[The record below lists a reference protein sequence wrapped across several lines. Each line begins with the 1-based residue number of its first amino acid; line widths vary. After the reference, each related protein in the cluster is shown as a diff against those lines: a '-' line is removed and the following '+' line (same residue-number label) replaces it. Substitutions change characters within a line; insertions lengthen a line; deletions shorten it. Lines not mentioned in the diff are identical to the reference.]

1 MGNNPD
7 HQGELQ
13 INKSEP
19 KPGVPFCAVSMLWL
33 HP

>member
-19 KPGVPFCAVSMLWL
+19 KPGVPFCAVSVL
-33 HP
+33 